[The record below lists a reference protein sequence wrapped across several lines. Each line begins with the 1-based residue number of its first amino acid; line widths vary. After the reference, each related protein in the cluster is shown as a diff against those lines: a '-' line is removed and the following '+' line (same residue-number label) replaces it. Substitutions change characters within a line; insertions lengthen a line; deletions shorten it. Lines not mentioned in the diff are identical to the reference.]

1 MLRPALA
8 LAFVALLAA
17 CQPVDKQVA
26 HCRNVAD
33 ILMAAETPAG
43 AYRIEVLHPAQ
54 TANGRKMVF
63 VQRDTP
69 PAGDRVDHV
78 RCEYLNRADVVQAAA
93 IYVVDRKLDL
103 ARLASTNASAMERMR
118 K

>member
-1 MLRPALA
+1 MLRPLLA
-8 LAFVALLAA
+8 LAFVTLLAA

-33 ILMAAETPAG
+33 LLIAAEVPAS
-43 AYRIEVLHPAQ
+43 AYRIEVLRPAQ

-63 VQRDTP
+63 VQRDTA
-69 PAGDRVDHV
+69 PADGEVDHV
-78 RCEYLNRADVVQAAA
+78 RCEYLDRADVIQAAA

-118 K
+118 R